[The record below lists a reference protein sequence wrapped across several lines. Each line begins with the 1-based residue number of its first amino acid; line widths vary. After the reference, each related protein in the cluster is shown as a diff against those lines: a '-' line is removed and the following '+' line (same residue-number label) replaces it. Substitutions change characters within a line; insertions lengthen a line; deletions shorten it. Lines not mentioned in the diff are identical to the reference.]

1 MNTSSWPSPDL
12 TGCSIPVLRIFLR
25 STFEWYV
32 CSNNRALFV
41 KEFPLHL
48 RFLQPRSGCGL
59 LAHLCA
65 ALAWGIF
72 AFTALHSQT
81 SPASSAAPA
90 AGQGAKPASARAAN
104 KTSANKIA
112 VIKSFRIVQETDGQ
126 AVEILST
133 KPLVPSIQAIS
144 DPERLV
150 IDLPNARLDTQEKRI
165 SVQADQISTLR
176 ADQFQ
181 ASPPVARIVVDL
193 LAPRAYTWDA
203 AGNRLVVHL
212 GRDPGQAK
220 NSTSPFEPLAVPSLT
235 PGPKPV
241 VTAVRAAGPLLLA
254 GKDDG
259 SGSTITAGPDTA
271 VLNLSSGGEVHV
283 CPGTTVSV
291 TPSQNRHNLMLA
303 MNTGALEAHFVLDAS
318 SDSVMTPDFRI
329 LLVGPGEFHY
339 AISADNQGNT
349 CVRALPGNTA
359 AAIVSE
365 LLGDRTYQVKATDQ
379 FVFRSGQLDHVDT
392 AVPQECGCPAQRDAP
407 LRAVNDLT
415 THDQPTQNQ
424 AGMKSDA
431 SPPVTEPTHAES
443 APPTGIPAA
452 AAPAEAAA
460 DPNEIH
466 VQVEAPLVFHATGPA
481 PAPVEDVRALPLE
494 SRVRETPALPAPLA
508 PQPQLT
514 PKSAETASA
523 KRPPPRGFFRRIGGF
538 FAAMFH

>member
-1 MNTSSWPSPDL
+1 M
-12 TGCSIPVLRIFLR
+12 
-25 STFEWYV
+25 
-32 CSNNRALFV
+32 
-41 KEFPLHL
+41 
-48 RFLQPRSGCGL
+48 
-59 LAHLCA
+59 
-65 ALAWGIF
+65 
-72 AFTALHSQT
+72 
-81 SPASSAAPA
+81 
-90 AGQGAKPASARAAN
+90 
-104 KTSANKIA
+104 
-112 VIKSFRIVQETDGQ
+112 QEKDGQ

-150 IDLPNARLDTQEKRI
+150 IDLPNARLDKQTKRI

-181 ASPPVARIVVDL
+181 ENPPVARIVVDL

-212 GRDPGQAK
+212 EKNPGQAR
-220 NSTSPFEPLAVPSLT
+220 NSSSPFEPLAVPSLT

-241 VTAVRAAGPLLLA
+241 VAAVRAAGPLSLA

-359 AAIVSE
+359 PAIVSE

-379 FVFRSGQLDHVDT
+379 LVFRSGQLDHVDR
-392 AVPQECGCPAQRDAP
+392 AVPPECGCAAPHDAP
-407 LRAVNDLT
+407 LRAINDLPA
-415 THDQPTQNQ
+415 HDLPTQNQ
-424 AGMKSDA
+424 AGLNPDA
-431 SPPVTEPTHAES
+431 NPAPVTKPSHAES

-452 AAPAEAAA
+452 AAPADGPV

-494 SRVRETPALPAPLA
+494 SRLRETPALAAPLA
-508 PQPQLT
+508 PQPQPM
-514 PKSAETASA
+514 PKPAGTDTASA
-523 KRPPPRGFFRRIGGF
+523 KRPPTRGFFRKIGGF